1 MSEYPKLLVH
11 SYVKH
16 TLNQSSFIL
25 LASYA
30 FDALVNNK
38 TSSVALFV
46 NLMIVKFLNDYVL
59 RSAFKS
65 YGGNSNR
72 RPSGRGGILNNVI
85 PHSQYLNQLNTPQNI
100 EGVHSYYTPSGT
112 ITLMTFYFTYLLF
125 SMIQRKEINPMRI
138 IMYVIIMILLSIFKM
153 NIGTPNSAIFLGYVF
168 GILFGIILSYIVG
181 AFNINA
187 LPSGLN
193 QEKQYGQPIVKCS
206 ISEN

>member
-1 MSEYPKLLVH
+1 MSDYPKLLVH

-16 TLNQSSFIL
+16 TLNQSSFVL

-30 FDALVNNK
+30 FDALVNNR
-38 TSSVALFV
+38 TSSITLFI
-46 NLMIVKFLNDYVL
+46 NLIIVKFLNDYVL

-65 YGGNSNR
+65 YGGSSNR
-72 RPSGRGGILNNVI
+72 RPRGGIFSNVI
-85 PHSQYLNQLNTPQNI
+85 PHSQHLSQLNTPQNI

-125 SMIQRKEINPMRI
+125 AMVQRKEINPMRI
-138 IMYVIIMILLSIFKM
+138 IMYIVIMILLSIFKM
-153 NIGTPNSAIFLGYVF
+153 NIGTPTSAIFLGLVF
-168 GILFGIILSYIVG
+168 GVIFGIILSYIVG

-187 LPSGLN
+187 LPSGIN
-193 QEKQYGQPIVKCS
+193 QERQYGQPVVKCS